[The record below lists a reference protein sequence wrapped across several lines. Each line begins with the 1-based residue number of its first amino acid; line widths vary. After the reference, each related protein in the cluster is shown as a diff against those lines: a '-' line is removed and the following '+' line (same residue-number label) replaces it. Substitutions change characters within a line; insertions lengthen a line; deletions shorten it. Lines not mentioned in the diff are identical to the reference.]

1 MKNKLDKI
9 YKKARKIAIDN
20 QSKLVIMSDCH
31 RGIGNKN
38 DNFLENKY
46 IYKKALTYY
55 DKKQFTY
62 IELGDGDE
70 LWEVKNYE
78 KIKEEYNDIFKL
90 IKKFHDKKRFIMIY
104 GNHDICKKSKT
115 FIKKHF
121 EKEKDILLKE
131 LTIREAIVLD
141 YLGYEIFLVHG
152 HQVDF
157 LNSTLWRLS
166 RFAVRYIWSILEFIG
181 IKDPTGP
188 IKNHKVTKK
197 VDKKLNNWSKKN
209 QKIVIAGHT
218 HKPVYPKVGD
228 SMYFNDGSCVHPDG
242 ITCLE
247 IENGKLTLVKWSYQI
262 KENKLIVERKK
273 ILKEENIENFCN
285 KKK

>member
-188 IKNHKVTKK
+188 IKNYKVTKK

-273 ILKEENIENFCN
+273 ILKEENIQNFCN